1 MGKPEDN
8 ELRAQSFESDAKS
21 HAAAATRY
29 GRCTDLAE
37 RRLDA
42 AQECIEKAAELR
54 QR

>member
-1 MGKPEDN
+1 MSKSEDN
-8 ELRAQSFESDAKS
+8 ELRARSFESDAKS

-42 AQECIEKAAELR
+42 ARECLEAAAELR
-54 QR
+54 KQ